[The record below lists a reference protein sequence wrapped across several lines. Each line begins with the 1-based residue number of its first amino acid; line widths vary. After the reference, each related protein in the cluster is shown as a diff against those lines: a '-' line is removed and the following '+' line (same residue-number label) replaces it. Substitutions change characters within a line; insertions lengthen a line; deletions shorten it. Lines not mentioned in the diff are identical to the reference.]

1 MKKSIIYPLL
11 ITFAWLLLPSCNND
25 DEPVIAQYLNVAGK
39 LPAYYVPKDQNALI
53 DASQSNND
61 EIVLL
66 NSTEEV
72 KSQLENDFLQ
82 NYPSYLSVDFNK
94 YSLIVK
100 TAPVFPY
107 TIDTSDSEYSIIFN
121 PYRQSWQLTET
132 IYVTDT
138 LENDWYVQRIALIT
152 EKIPSGTAISHS
164 YKIKTKYEGPV
175 TDGKE

>member
-61 EIVLL
+61 EIVLF

>member
-1 MKKSIIYPLL
+1 MKKNIIYPLL

-39 LPAYYVPKDQNALI
+39 LPAYYVPKDQNTLI
-53 DASQSNND
+53 DVSQNNND

>member
-11 ITFAWLLLPSCNND
+11 ITFAWLLLPSSNND

-61 EIVLL
+61 EIVLF

>member
-39 LPAYYVPKDQNALI
+39 LPTYYVPKDQNTLI
-53 DASQSNND
+53 DVSQSNND
-61 EIVLL
+61 EIALF

-72 KSQLENDFLQ
+72 KSQLGNDFLQ

>member
-61 EIVLL
+61 EIVLF

-82 NYPSYLSVDFNK
+82 KYPSYLSVDFNK

-152 EKIPSGTAISHS
+152 EKIPSGTSISHS

>member
-39 LPAYYVPKDQNALI
+39 LPTYYVPKDQNALI

-61 EIVLL
+61 EIVLF

-72 KSQLENDFLQ
+72 TSQLENDFLQ

>member
-39 LPAYYVPKDQNALI
+39 LPTYYVPKDQNALI
-53 DASQSNND
+53 DVSQSNND
-61 EIVLL
+61 EIALF

-121 PYRQSWQLTET
+121 PYRQTC
-132 IYVTDT
+132 
-138 LENDWYVQRIALIT
+138 R
-152 EKIPSGTAISHS
+152 
-164 YKIKTKYEGPV
+164 
-175 TDGKE
+175 

>member
-1 MKKSIIYPLL
+1 MKKNIIYPLL

-39 LPAYYVPKDQNALI
+39 LPVYYVPKDQNALI

-61 EIVLL
+61 EIVLF

>member
-39 LPAYYVPKDQNALI
+39 LPAYYVPKDQNTLI
-53 DASQSNND
+53 DVSQNNND

-152 EKIPSGTAISHS
+152 EKKLSGTAISHS
-164 YKIKTKYEGPV
+164 YKIKTKYEGHV